1 LSQELQ
7 TKSKYYMAFD
17 LNKMIASKVSDMTES
32 ATIKMAQKA
41 RDLAAKG
48 VKVISLSLGEPDFD
62 TPDHIKE
69 AAMEGLRKG
78 MTKYTPVSGT
88 ADLKAAIID
97 KMKRD
102 SNLEYKPNQ
111 IVVSN
116 GAKQSVFNICTA
128 IIDQGDEVIIF
139 GPYWVS
145 YIEIVKF
152 CGGTP
157 VVVSAGIEADF
168 KVSAA
173 QVEAAITDKTRLVIF
188 SSPCNPT
195 GSVFTKEELYDI
207 AQVLKNKDNILVVS
221 DEIYEYINFQGG
233 HTSIASVDGM
243 YDITAV
249 INGFSKGFSMTGWR
263 LGFMCA
269 PAWLATACDKV
280 QGQVTSGAASFSQ
293 YAAAVG
299 LRSDMKPTHDM
310 AVAFKSRRDLVLNL
324 LKEIPGIIVNN
335 PMGAFYVFPDV
346 SYYFG
351 KSDGVNT
358 INNADDFS
366 EIMLAEAHVGLVSG
380 GAFGADNCIRIS
392 YAASEE
398 DLTTAIGNLKR
409 VLANFK

>member
-1 LSQELQ
+1 
-7 TKSKYYMAFD
+7 MAFD
-17 LNKMIASKVSDMTES
+17 LEKMVAHKVSEMTES
-32 ATIKMAQKA
+32 ATIKMAQKG

-69 AAMEGLRKG
+69 AAMDGLRKG

-88 ADLKAAIID
+88 AEIKSAIIE

-102 SNLEYKPNQ
+102 SDLEYKPNQ

-128 IIDQGDEVIIF
+128 IIDKGDEVIIF
-139 GPYWVS
+139 APYWVS

-157 VVVSAGIEADF
+157 VIVSAGIEDDF
-168 KVSAA
+168 KVTAD
-173 QVEAAITDKTRLVIF
+173 QVKAAITDKTRLVIF

-195 GSVFTKEELYDI
+195 GSVFTKEELSSI
-207 AQVLKNKDNILVVS
+207 ADVLKNTDNIVVVS

-233 HTSIASVDGM
+233 HVSIASEEGM
-243 YDITAV
+243 QEITAV

-269 PAWLATACDKV
+269 PAWLASACDKV

-293 YAAAVG
+293 HAAAVG

-310 AVAFKSRRDLVLNL
+310 AVAFLKRRDLVISL
-324 LKEIPGIIVNN
+324 LKEIPGIIVNH

-351 KSDGVNT
+351 KSDGTNT
-358 INNADDFS
+358 ITNADDFS

-398 DLTTAIGNLKR
+398 DLTTACNSLKR